1 MRPTVLGFVHVQGPI
16 VVELYDVHAPL
27 ACQNFVGLAQRG
39 YYDGT
44 IFHRIIRVCARK
56 CVPACALFVAEILR
70 QLFLLPRAR
79 LEPAPST
86 FTSSF
91 HCA

>member
-1 MRPTVLGFVHVQGPI
+1 MQGPI

-44 IFHRIIRVCARK
+44 IFHRIIRVRARK
-56 CVPACALFVAEILR
+56 GLHASATFLMEILR
-70 QLFLLPRAR
+70 QLFWLSCFGF
-79 LEPAPST
+79 EPSP
-86 FTSSF
+86 
-91 HCA
+91 HCLYCIDTLF